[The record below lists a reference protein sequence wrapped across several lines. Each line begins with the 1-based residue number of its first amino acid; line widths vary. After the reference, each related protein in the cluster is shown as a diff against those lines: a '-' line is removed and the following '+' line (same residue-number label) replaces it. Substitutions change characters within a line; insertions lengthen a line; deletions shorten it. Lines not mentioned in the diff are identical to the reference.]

1 MTINEF
7 ELDFLENSLL
17 SLEQD
22 GISQEDSIT
31 KDILEYIQDSGDIFE
46 PELCHFKIRGSKIN
60 AYDYNDENET
70 LDLFVTI
77 FKSEPGKIADSILEN
92 AYEKVYNFYKEAKDG
107 RLINR
112 IDESEEVI
120 FDLVQIIE
128 QTKSFVKSVRIFV
141 ITNGRCST
149 HMIPNQGR

>member
-77 FKSEPGKIADSILEN
+77 FKNEPGKIADSILDN
-92 AYEKVYNFYKEAKDG
+92 AYEKVYNFYKEANTVSK
-107 RLINR
+107 
-112 IDESEEVI
+112 
-120 FDLVQIIE
+120 LVS
-128 QTKSFVKSVRIFV
+128 KSFAFSIEKI
-141 ITNGRCST
+141 IGGLILNTLL
-149 HMIPNQGR
+149 